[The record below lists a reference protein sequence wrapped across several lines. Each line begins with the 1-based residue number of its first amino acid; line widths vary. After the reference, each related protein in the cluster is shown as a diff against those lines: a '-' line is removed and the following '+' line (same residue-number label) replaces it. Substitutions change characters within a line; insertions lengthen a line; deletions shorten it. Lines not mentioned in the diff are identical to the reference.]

1 MRGTARPLRR
11 ILGAG
16 VVAAMVAGISLPNAV
31 AASIHHNT
39 SAAHHTASAVC
50 KAATGT
56 YVVGHAANSAGP
68 NGGGVISGTITLAA
82 YTPCGAA
89 TTGSFSAAWAPPRSH
104 EIEPMESS
112 STGSANQ
119 AGTHGNGQ
127 GNTHGKG
134 KGKGGAGDG
143 DDVHG
148 TNPVTSTT
156 TISGTNALS
165 TTATISITSVLSTTG
180 TFIQDPAHPNSA
192 ADVLVSG
199 SATIGQLGSACRT
212 ACTAGA
218 TVAVTQ
224 TITFANVS
232 GRLTVRRTGKSTNVT
247 LMFLSPLSGQVSAPG
262 HDFAGRPVILMGRRA
277 NS

>member
-1 MRGTARPLRR
+1 MRGTVRPLRC

-16 VVAAMVAGISLPNAV
+16 VIGAMVAGISLPNAM
-31 AASIHHNT
+31 AASIHHNA
-39 SAAHHTASAVC
+39 SAAHHVASAVC

-56 YVVGHAANSAGP
+56 YVVGHAADSAGP
-68 NGGGVISGTITLAA
+68 NGGGVISGTVTLAA

-89 TTGSFSAAWAPPRSH
+89 TAGSFSAAWAPPRIH
-104 EIEPMESS
+104 GIEPMDSS
-112 STGSANQ
+112 STGSADQ
-119 AGTHGNGQ
+119 PGTHGNGQ

-199 SATIGQLGSACRT
+199 SATIGQLGSACQT

-232 GRLTVRRTGKSTNVT
+232 GRLTIHRTGKSTKVT

-262 HDFAGRPVILMGRRA
+262 HGFAGRPVILMGRRA